1 MHYQAGSPVLFAD
14 MAKENRSAHLGHGL
28 AEYKKDHLIAFY
40 SNCSGTRNLRHP
52 GHNGFGWVEYKRSA
66 DGGKSWSDPAVL
78 SCTWEAFLNEPYT
91 MGCEKAVSPA
101 ADIIVAFL
109 LRTANPEGWEPYLQ
123 PAFVRS
129 EDGGK
134 SWSSP
139 QDLCST
145 HGRIYDAM
153 VHEGVIYVL
162 FHACAD
168 WLSTTEEHQYRIYKS
183 TDQGK
188 SFRLHSTLPD
198 DPRNHAY
205 GSMVIRE
212 DGALLCYEYDKGDE
226 YSLLYHLSRDMG
238 KSWQESGRCLC
249 AKRIRNPQVVRV
261 KGGYLLHGRS
271 GCESD
276 ELPFYLVIY
285 SSPDGIHWDEGQYLS
300 TLDGKW
306 AYYSNSIA
314 LQEGERLLLQSSVPY
329 DAARVNV
336 CHWWLEIS

>member
-1 MHYQAGSPVLFAD
+1 MHYQASSPILFAD
-14 MAKENRSAHLGHGL
+14 MEKETRSAHLGHGL

-66 DGGKSWSDPAVL
+66 DGGKSWSEPTVL
-78 SCTWEAFLNEPYT
+78 PCAWDALLNEPYT
-91 MGCEKAVSPA
+91 YICEKAVSPA
-101 ADIIVAFL
+101 ENVIIAFL
-109 LRTANPEGWEPYLQ
+109 LRVGGTEVCEPYLS
-123 PAFVRS
+123 PAFIRS
-129 EDGGK
+129 EDGGE
-134 SWSSP
+134 SWSAP
-139 QDLCST
+139 QDLCE
-145 HGRIYDAM
+145 HCGRIYDAL

-168 WLSTTEEHQYRIYKS
+168 WLSTTEEHQYYLYKS

-188 SFRLHSTLPD
+188 SFTLQGTLPGD
-198 DPRNHAY
+198 HTNHAY
-205 GSMVIRE
+205 GNMVLRE

-226 YSLLYHLSRDMG
+226 YHLVCHISRDFG
-238 KSWQESGRCLC
+238 KTWEQTLKSPC
-249 AKRIRNPQVVRV
+249 AKRIRNPQVTRV

-276 ELPFYLVIY
+276 ELPFYLVVY
-285 SSPDGIHWDEGQYLS
+285 TSTDGINWDEGQYLC
-300 TLDGKW
+300 TIDGKW

-314 LQEGERLLLQSSVPY
+314 LQEGERLLLQSSVSY

-336 CHWWLEIS
+336 CHWWLEIQ